1 MASQAT
7 LHLTEA
13 AFDQTLAE
21 HKEAVVVDFWAEWC
35 GPCKAVA
42 PTLDELATE
51 YAGRVTIAK
60 VNVDEHPGLAAR
72 FQVRSIPTLLIF
84 KGGQVVDKAVAAAP
98 TPHTTKGWEAAA
110 RARGRRSGSA
120 WTRSPERSPPVSTGD
135 DPDPGASPTTL
146 ADLGERGLI

>member
-21 HKEAVVVDFWAEWC
+21 HKEAIVVDFWAEWC
-35 GPCKAVA
+35 GPCKAIA

-60 VNVDEHPGLAAR
+60 VNVAAR

-84 KGGQVVDKAVAAAP
+84 KGGQVIDQVVGAVPKAQIKKRLDAVA
-98 TPHTTKGWEAAA
+98 
-110 RARGRRSGSA
+110 
-120 WTRSPERSPPVSTGD
+120 
-135 DPDPGASPTTL
+135 
-146 ADLGERGLI
+146 